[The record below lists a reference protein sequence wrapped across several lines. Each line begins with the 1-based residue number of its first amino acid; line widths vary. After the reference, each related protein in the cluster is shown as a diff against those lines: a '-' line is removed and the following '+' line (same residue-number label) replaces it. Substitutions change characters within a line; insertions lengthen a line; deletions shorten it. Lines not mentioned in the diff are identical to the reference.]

1 MISRIILFALAFCA
15 MSAVALPPAAAQHP
29 LFAAHDELEILIE
42 GPVQTVVRRAAR
54 NTDPVEATLSVAG
67 HEQRWQIQLEP
78 RGISRRTGGL
88 CNFPPMRIDFDGGTR
103 DTIFRGQNRIK
114 VVTRCNSGAT
124 FEQLT
129 VLEYL
134 AYRMYNEITPWS
146 YAVRPARITYRDRRD
161 ETQFNFL
168 IEDVDDLAR
177 RNERW
182 RALDVATGEI
192 RSTQLNPRA
201 ATYVALF
208 QFMIG
213 NLDWDMIEARSG
225 RDCCHN
231 SRLLAASAE
240 TRDNLI
246 SAPYDFDYSGFV
258 NAPYALPPESLPV
271 RNVRQRYYRGYC
283 RFNDQL
289 PEAIAHFQ
297 ARRGAILALIDG
309 ETRLT
314 EGRRAGARRYIEE
327 FYEIIGSPAQVE
339 RQLVSRC
346 RGGMN

>member
-1 MISRIILFALAFCA
+1 MPRKFLFALAFAALSVAA
-15 MSAVALPPAAAQHP
+15 MSPAAAQHP
-29 LFAAHDELEILIE
+29 LFAEHSEIQILIE
-42 GPVQTVVRRAAR
+42 GPVDTLVRRAAR
-54 NTDPVEATLSVAG
+54 NVEPVPATLSVTG
-67 HEQRWQIQLEP
+67 HETRWQIQLEP
-78 RGISRRTGGL
+78 RGVSRRTGGL
-88 CNFPPMRIDFDGGTR
+88 CSFPPMRVDFDEGTR
-103 DTIFRGQNRIK
+103 GTLFQGQNRIK
-114 VVTRCNSGAT
+114 VVTRCRNGAA

-146 YAVRPARITYRDRRD
+146 YAVRPATITYRDRRD
-161 ETQFNFL
+161 EVQFNFL

-182 RALDVATGEI
+182 RALDVATGEV

-201 ATYVALF
+201 ATQFALF

-231 SRLLAASAE
+231 SRLLASSNE
-240 TRDNLI
+240 TRENLI
-246 SAPYDFDYSGFV
+246 AAPYDFDYSGFV

-297 ARRGAILALIDG
+297 ARREAIFALIDN
-309 ETRLT
+309 EPRLSDS
-314 EGRRAGARRYIEE
+314 RRVGARRFIEE
-327 FYEIIGSPAQVE
+327 FYQTISDPAQVE
-339 RQLVSRC
+339 RQLINRC